1 MVGSLTARVAAG
13 RHAVSCLVFPSYH
26 TLICNRRS
34 AAAKGLRPA
43 SPPRSVNKLLVTA
56 VLLVGA
62 SPHSEGGTAPPQTAE
77 PVPGLRAPVS
87 RCSPTILRGS
97 VTPERGKRTIF
108 PWMVA
113 WVLPPA
119 QGGTVMCRTTPQAR
133 RWYRI
138 LLFDSSWIYPSS
150 SLLRKPIRWGR
161 SSTCW
166 IYECILWHGSAV
178 G

>member
-1 MVGSLTARVAAG
+1 MAC
-13 RHAVSCLVFPSYH
+13 CLLPGFSFLLHPHLQSPICCCEGPS
-26 TLICNRRS
+26 T
-34 AAAKGLRPA
+34 GE
-43 SPPRSVNKLLVTA
+43 PPRSVKKLLVTA

-87 RCSPTILRGS
+87 RRSPTILRGS
-97 VTPERGKRTIF
+97 VTRERGGKRTIF